1 MSNNDDTVR
10 KLIADRLK
18 QYRVAKGL
26 KGKDVAAKLGVSPK
40 TVSAWECARAQP
52 DADTLLMLCELYDVE
67 SIGVFYGT
75 PDGINDQNE
84 QVLLALFRQLNA
96 EGQAIAI
103 NCVKGLDLTGAYKK
117 SDSDGMVQEAE
128 EITAG

>member
-1 MSNNDDTVR
+1 MSSNDDTVR

-18 QYRVAKGL
+18 QYRIAKGL
-26 KGKDVAAKLGVSPK
+26 KGKEVAVRLGVSPK

-52 DADTLLMLCELYDVE
+52 DADTLLMLCAMYDVE
-67 SIGVFYGT
+67 SISVFYGT

-84 QVLLALFRQLNA
+84 QTLLALFRQLNA

-103 NCVKGLDLTGAYKK
+103 NCVKGLELTGAYKK
-117 SDSDGMVQEAE
+117 SDSDGMVQAAE
-128 EITAG
+128 ELDAG